1 MSLTHLLPDGV
12 TPSLAIYL
20 AAGLAN
26 LLALVILYRA
36 FAPGEVVSA
45 RARAHAR
52 RRKELRTALLAQPR
66 RSSRPQRPVTA
77 VRALLERLKLTRG
90 EEVRKAVDSL
100 AQAGLRT
107 PDALTIFLGLR
118 LAAPPLMG
126 IAAFIVAPL
135 MAPHASAML
144 RGLAALA
151 GAGAGAYAPTLYVG
165 NAAKKRQQKI
175 QKQLPDALDLF
186 VICAEAGLG
195 LDATFTRVA
204 REIAPNGPELADE
217 FGLTAIELGFLPNRR
232 DALTNLAK
240 RADMPSIRSL
250 VNTLSQSER
259 YGTPLAQSM
268 RVLSE
273 EFRGNRMMKA
283 EEKAARLPATLTIP
297 MIVFVLPPLFIIL
310 VGPAVIQVMAT
321 MHK

>member
-1 MSLTHLLPDGV
+1 MNVIALLPLGL
-12 TPSLAIYL
+12 TPTLAVEF

-26 LLALVILYRA
+26 LAALIILYRA
-36 FAPGEVVSA
+36 FAPGAAVNA
-45 RARAHAR
+45 RARSHAR
-52 RRKELRTALLAQPR
+52 RRKDLRTALLAQPR
-66 RSSRPQRPVTA
+66 RASGPRRPVTA
-77 VRALLERLKLTRG
+77 VRAVLERLKLTRG
-90 EEVRKAVDSL
+90 DEVRKATEAL
-100 AQAGLRT
+100 ARAGWRS
-107 PDALTIFLGLR
+107 PDALTIFLGVR
-118 LAAPPLMG
+118 LAGPPLLGM
-126 IAAFIVAPL
+126 IAYFFAPL
-135 MAPHASAML
+135 LAHHLAPMMRA
-144 RGLAALA
+144 LAALA
-151 GAGAGAYAPTLYVG
+151 GAGAGAYAPSLMVN

-195 LDATFTRVA
+195 LDATFTRVS
-204 REIAPNGPELADE
+204 REIGPNGPELADE
-217 FGLTAIELGFLPNRR
+217 FGLTAIELSFLPNRR

-250 VNTLSQSER
+250 VNTLGQSER

-297 MIVFVLPPLFIIL
+297 MIVFILPPLFVIL
-310 VGPAVIQVMAT
+310 VGPAVIQVMAA